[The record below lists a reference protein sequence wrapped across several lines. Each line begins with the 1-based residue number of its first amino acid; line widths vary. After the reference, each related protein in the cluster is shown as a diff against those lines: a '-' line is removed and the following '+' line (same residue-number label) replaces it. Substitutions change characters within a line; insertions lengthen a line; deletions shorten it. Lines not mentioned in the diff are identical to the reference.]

1 LPVFVL
7 TVLKI
12 LFLALLYFFVYRALH
27 AVVVDVR
34 APAAAPATGAG
45 PGVAVAPKG
54 RRGRSDR
61 PPRSVVVLD
70 ERGSKVRSVS
80 LDGNLQ
86 IGRAEACQIRPDDT
100 YLSSFHARI
109 FRRDDGWYVEDLG
122 STNGTYL
129 NQRRVTSPAELRAG
143 DRLKVGKTTLEVRR

>member
-27 AVVVDVR
+27 AVVVDLR
-34 APAAAPATGAG
+34 PTPSAPAARAGAG
-45 PGVAVAPKG
+45 GAAAPKG
-54 RRGRSDR
+54 RGRGDK
-61 PPRSVVVLD
+61 PPRSVVILD
-70 ERGSKVRSVS
+70 ERGGKVGSVA

-100 YLSSFHARI
+100 YISSFHARI

-143 DRLKVGKTTLEVRR
+143 DRLKVGKTTLELRR

>member
-1 LPVFVL
+1 LPAFVL

-12 LFLALLYFFVYRALH
+12 LFLALLYFFVYRSLH

-34 APAAAPATGAG
+34 PPAPAPGPAPAT
-45 PGVAVAPKG
+45 APRARGKG
-54 RRGRSDR
+54 DR
-61 PPRSVVVLD
+61 PPRSLVVLD
-70 ERGSKVRSVS
+70 DRGNKVKTVS

-86 IGRAEACQIRPDDT
+86 IGRAEACQVRLEDT
-100 YLSSFHARI
+100 YISSFHARI

-143 DRLKVGKTTLEVRR
+143 DRLKVGKMTLELRR

>member
-1 LPVFVL
+1 MPVFVL

-27 AVVVDVR
+27 AVVVDLR
-34 APAAAPATGAG
+34 SPATVPATGAG
-45 PGVAVAPKG
+45 AGVATAPKG
-54 RRGRSDR
+54 RGRGDK
-61 PPRSVVVLD
+61 PPRSVVILD
-70 ERGSKVRSVS
+70 ERGSKAKSIP

-86 IGRAEACQIRPDDT
+86 IGRAEGCQIRPDDT
-100 YLSSFHARI
+100 YISSFHARI

-143 DRLKVGKTTLEVRR
+143 DRLKVGKTTLELKR

>member
-1 LPVFVL
+1 LPAFVL

-12 LFLALLYFFVYRALH
+12 LFLALLYFFVYRSLH
-27 AVVVDVR
+27 AVVVDLRSPAPRPGPAPSARRVR
-34 APAAAPATGAG
+34 G
-45 PGVAVAPKG
+45 KG
-54 RRGRSDR
+54 DK
-61 PPRSVVVLD
+61 PPRSLVVLD
-70 ERGSKVRSVS
+70 DRGNKVKTVT

-86 IGRAEACQIRPDDT
+86 IGRAEACQVRLEDT
-100 YLSSFHARI
+100 YISSFHARI

-143 DRLKVGKTTLEVRR
+143 DRLKVGKMTLELRR